1 MAFKVSAR
9 KDETMTSSD
18 EFGREFVTLA
28 RDNAISSALRR
39 VTGASGE
46 LEARENYPRLYKK
59 YNNIEL
65 FRKVA
70 AIAADCTCLKLLD
83 LLDSARLPHSPIAG
97 DPRLSNEMFKNEGW
111 IDRFSIFGR

>member
-1 MAFKVSAR
+1 MAFKVLVR
-9 KDETMTSSD
+9 KYKTMISSD
-18 EFGREFVTLA
+18 QFGMEFVTLA
-28 RDNAISSALRR
+28 RDTAIGDALRR
-39 VTGASGE
+39 VTGASAQP
-46 LEARENYPRLYKK
+46 EARENYPRLYKK

-83 LLDSARLPHSPIAG
+83 LLDSGRLPHSPITG
-97 DPRLSNEMFKNEGW
+97 DPHLSNEMFRNEGW